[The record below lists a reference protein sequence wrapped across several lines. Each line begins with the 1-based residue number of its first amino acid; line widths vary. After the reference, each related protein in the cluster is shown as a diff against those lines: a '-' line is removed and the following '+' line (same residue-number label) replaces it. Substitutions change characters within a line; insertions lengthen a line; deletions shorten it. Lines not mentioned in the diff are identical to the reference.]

1 MCTKCCC
8 SNCAATCQ
16 KCPLGVKPDANQ
28 TVNVILG
35 LGGEAFKWVFNM
47 YDKCY
52 TPSLIRLVEKAMK
65 KVHRPVWR
73 PVGPMAVPTFS
84 NKLPLAMKRGR
95 NRQPGTSSSST
106 AGSRVLKLA
115 VHAEEED
122 SVSEV
127 NDGNGSNAAVEDD
140 GPIQLLN
147 DLLL

>member
-1 MCTKCCC
+1 MALVFRCL
-8 SNCAATCQ
+8 SGHQ
-16 KCPLGVKPDANQ
+16 
-28 TVNVILG
+28 ILSHVSHLDRCFG
-35 LGGEAFKWVFNM
+35 KRYARFSFN
-47 YDKCY
+47 
-52 TPSLIRLVEKAMK
+52 
-65 KVHRPVWR
+65 
-73 PVGPMAVPTFS
+73 TFF

-95 NRQPGTSSSST
+95 NRRLGTSSSST

-127 NDGNGSNAAVEDD
+127 NDGSGSDAAVEDD

>member
-1 MCTKCCC
+1 MVLVFRCL
-8 SNCAATCQ
+8 SGHQ
-16 KCPLGVKPDANQ
+16 
-28 TVNVILG
+28 ILSHVSHLDRCFG
-35 LGGEAFKWVFNM
+35 KRYARFSFN
-47 YDKCY
+47 
-52 TPSLIRLVEKAMK
+52 
-65 KVHRPVWR
+65 
-73 PVGPMAVPTFS
+73 TFF

-95 NRQPGTSSSST
+95 NRRLGTSSSST
-106 AGSRVLKLA
+106 ADSRVLKMA

>member
-1 MCTKCCC
+1 MT
-8 SNCAATCQ
+8 NVV
-16 KCPLGVKPDANQ
+16 PLFISLVK
-28 TVNVILG
+28 
-35 LGGEAFKWVFNM
+35 
-47 YDKCY
+47 
-52 TPSLIRLVEKAMK
+52 KAMK
-65 KVHRPVWR
+65 KAHRPVWR

-95 NRQPGTSSSST
+95 NRRAGTSSSST

-127 NDGNGSNAAVEDD
+127 SDGNGSDVDIEDD
-140 GPIQLLN
+140 GPILPLN

>member
-8 SNCAATCQ
+8 SNCAATYQ
-16 KCPLGVKPDANQ
+16 KCPLSVKPDANQ
-28 TVNVILG
+28 IVNDILG

-52 TPSLIRLVEKAMK
+52 IPSLIRLVEKAMK
-65 KVHRPVWR
+65 KAHRPVWR

-95 NRQPGTSSSST
+95 NRRAGTSSSST

-127 NDGNGSNAAVEDD
+127 SDGNGSDAAVEDD

>member
-28 TVNVILG
+28 TVNAILG

-65 KVHRPVWR
+65 KAHGPVGR

-95 NRQPGTSSSST
+95 NRRPGTSSSST
-106 AGSRVLKLA
+106 AGSRVLKLEL
-115 VHAEEED
+115 HAEEED

-127 NDGNGSNAAVEDD
+127 SDGNGSDAHST
-140 GPIQLLN
+140 PQ
-147 DLLL
+147 